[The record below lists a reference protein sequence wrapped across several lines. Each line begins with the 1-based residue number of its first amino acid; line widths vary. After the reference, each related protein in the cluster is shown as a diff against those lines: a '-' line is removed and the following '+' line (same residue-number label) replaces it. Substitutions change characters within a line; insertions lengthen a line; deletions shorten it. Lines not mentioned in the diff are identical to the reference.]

1 MLSTKA
7 IDIGDVIVR
16 PSPYWLNYSDGAH
29 LVLRTEAL
37 QFVEQLA
44 AMCRL
49 ALTLPGGQLMTFDT
63 WAIGRSQAQ
72 VDAMRDSL
80 RLIAKSR
87 GLSTFGN
94 DWQDALH
101 E

>member
-1 MLSTKA
+1 MLETRA
-7 IDIGDVIVR
+7 IDIGDTIVR
-16 PSPYWLNYSDGAH
+16 PSPHWDGVRMDGH
-29 LVLRTEAL
+29 LVLRTEAM
-37 QFVEQLA
+37 QFVNQLK

-49 ALTLPGGQLMTFDT
+49 ALMLPGGQLMTFDT
-63 WAIGRSQAQ
+63 WAIGRSRAQ

-80 RLIAKSR
+80 RLIARADGKSA
-87 GLSTFGN
+87 FGN

>member
-7 IDIGDVIVR
+7 IDIGVAIVR
-16 PSPYWLNYSDGAH
+16 PSPHWLSEGDH

-37 QFVEQLA
+37 QIVEQLA